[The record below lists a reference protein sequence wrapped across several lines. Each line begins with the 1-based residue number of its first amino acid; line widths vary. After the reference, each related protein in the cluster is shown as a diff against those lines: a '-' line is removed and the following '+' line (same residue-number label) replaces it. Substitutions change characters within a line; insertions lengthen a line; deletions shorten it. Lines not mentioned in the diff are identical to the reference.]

1 MKTTPVGKILG
12 GALLTLVLVILTV
25 GVALAAEADPSGEA
39 TIKAKPELAVN
50 FAWTLIAAF
59 LVFFMQ
65 LGFALLG
72 AGLIRSKNTVNYLT
86 KSYMDFCMC
95 ALAFWAFGFALM
107 FGGSGQTPGLET
119 GNWFVGFSGFF
130 LTGASYDVSTFEL
143 WFFQVVFAATAA
155 TIVAG
160 IVAERTQINAYLAY
174 SFLVSAIIY
183 PIYGHWIWG
192 GGWLSTLPFGAGAKD
207 FAGSGVVHTIG
218 ALVGLAGAKM
228 VGPRIGKFN
237 ADGSPNQIPGH
248 NMMYVVAGT
257 FVLFFGWFGF
267 NPGSTLAATDLRI
280 SVITV
285 NTFLAG
291 AAGAVAAIY
300 TTMVRT
306 GKADIGMAC
315 NGSLAGLVAVT
326 APCAYVAPWAA
337 VVIGAIAAWVMMG
350 TNSFVERGLK
360 IDDPVGAVGVHAGGG
375 LWGLLA
381 VGVFADGTY
390 GGVSGLITGQ
400 VGQLIAQI
408 IDMIT
413 VSVWAL
419 VTGFILFWL
428 LKVTMGLRASREEE
442 LQGLDVPEHGTE
454 CYPAAEAV
462 RGTAGAR

>member
-1 MKTTPVGKILG
+1 MRKSTILKG
-12 GALLTLVLVILTV
+12 LGSTMLALVLVAMTV
-25 GVALAAEADPSGEA
+25 GVVQAAGPDPTGEA
-39 TIKAKPELAVN
+39 TIKANPLAAVN
-50 FAWTLIAAF
+50 FAWTLIAGF

-107 FGGSGQTPGLET
+107 FGASALAPGLEK
-119 GNWFVGFSGFF
+119 GNPIIGFSGFF
-130 LTGASYDVSTFEL
+130 LAGLSYDVTTIQL
-143 WFFQVVFAATAA
+143 WYFQVVFAATAA

-160 IVAERTQINAYLAY
+160 IMAERTQINAYLAY

-183 PIYGHWIWG
+183 PIYGHWVWG

-207 FAGSGVVHTIG
+207 FAGSGVVHAIG
-218 ALVGLAGAKM
+218 GLVGLAGAKM

-248 NMMYVVAGT
+248 NMVYVVAGT
-257 FVLFFGWFGF
+257 FILFFGWFGF

-291 AAGAVAAIY
+291 AAGAVAALY
-300 TTMVRT
+300 TSIVRT
-306 GKADIGMAC
+306 GKADLAMAC
-315 NGSLAGLVAVT
+315 NGSLAGLVGIT
-326 APCAYVAPWAA
+326 APCAFVAPWGA
-337 VVIGAIAAWVMMG
+337 VVIGIIAAWVMMW
-350 TNSFVERGLK
+350 TNAFVERCLK
-360 IDDPVGAVGVHAGGG
+360 IDDPVGAVGVHAGAG
-375 LWGLLA
+375 LWGLLS
-381 VGVFADGTY
+381 VGIFADGTY

-408 IDMIT
+408 VDMIVVT
-413 VSVWAL
+413 VWAL
-419 VTGFILFWL
+419 VTGFILFWI

-442 LQGLDVPEHGTE
+442 LQGLDVPEHGTAA
-454 CYPAAEAV
+454 YPAA
-462 RGTAGAR
+462 

>member
-1 MKTTPVGKILG
+1 MHTNPLAKKLG
-12 GALLTLVLVILTV
+12 GVLLALVLMAVTV
-25 GVALAAEADPSGEA
+25 GVALAVEADPTGEA
-39 TIKAKPELAVN
+39 TIKAKPEAAVN
-50 FAWTLIAAF
+50 FAWTLVCAF

-107 FGGSGQTPGLET
+107 FGGSGQAPGLEN
-119 GNWFVGFSGFF
+119 GNPIVGFAGFF
-130 LTGASYDVSTFEL
+130 LAGTSYDVSTFEL

-174 SFLVSAIIY
+174 SFLISAIIY

-218 ALVGLAGAKM
+218 ALVGLAGAKL

-237 ADGSPNQIPGH
+237 PDGSPNQIPGH

-291 AAGAVAAIY
+291 AAGAVVAIY
-300 TTMVRT
+300 TTIVSR

-337 VVIGAIAAWVMMG
+337 VVIGGIAAWVMMG
-350 TNSFVERGLK
+350 ANCFVERGLK

-381 VGVFADGTY
+381 VGIFADGTY

-400 VGQLIAQI
+400 VGQLVAQI

-413 VSVWAL
+413 VTVWAL

-454 CYPAAEAV
+454 AYPAA
-462 RGTAGAR
+462 